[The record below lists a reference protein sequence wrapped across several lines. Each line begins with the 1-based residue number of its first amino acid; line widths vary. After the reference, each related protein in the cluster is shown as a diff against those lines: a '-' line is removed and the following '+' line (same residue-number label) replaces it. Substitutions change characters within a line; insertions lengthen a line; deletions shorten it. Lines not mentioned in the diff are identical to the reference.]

1 MGITL
6 EPLSV
11 ITEFMSGG
19 SLLSYL
25 RNNESIELKTKYK
38 IILGIARGML
48 HLHSENIIHR
58 DLATRNVLLTS
69 TQDPKIS
76 DFVNQKNSKKNSINS
91 KFPFKIELG
100 NVKNKFGR

>member
-25 RNNESIELKTKYK
+25 QNNKSIELKTKYG

-48 HLHSENIIHR
+48 HLHLE
-58 DLATRNVLLTS
+58 
-69 TQDPKIS
+69 K
-76 DFVNQKNSKKNSINS
+76 
-91 KFPFKIELG
+91 
-100 NVKNKFGR
+100 

>member
-1 MGITL
+1 MTITKFFENKNEKQENVVLLMGITL

-25 RNNESIELKTKYK
+25 QKNKSSIELETKYK

-48 HLHSENIIHR
+48 HLHLE
-58 DLATRNVLLTS
+58 
-69 TQDPKIS
+69 K
-76 DFVNQKNSKKNSINS
+76 
-91 KFPFKIELG
+91 
-100 NVKNKFGR
+100 

>member
-11 ITEFMSGG
+11 VTEFLAGG

-25 RNNESIELKTKYK
+25 QINKSIELKTKYK

-48 HLHSENIIHR
+48 HLHLE
-58 DLATRNVLLTS
+58 
-69 TQDPKIS
+69 K
-76 DFVNQKNSKKNSINS
+76 
-91 KFPFKIELG
+91 
-100 NVKNKFGR
+100 